1 MLMKILLRIVA
12 VLAAILGLLPVI
24 TGSRVLLGLFDPG
37 YQYFTILVGYNI
49 LAGIAAIFA
58 AVLIWKG
65 DSKAQIAAYSLLGA
79 HVIVWVLLKTVY
91 SDIISF
97 HSVNAM
103 SFRVVS
109 WIVFSLVLWRTGVKK
124 AGK

>member
-1 MLMKILLRIVA
+1 MKILLRIVA

-65 DSKAQIAAYSLLGA
+65 DSKALIAAYSLLGA

>member
-1 MLMKILLRIVA
+1 MKILLRIVA